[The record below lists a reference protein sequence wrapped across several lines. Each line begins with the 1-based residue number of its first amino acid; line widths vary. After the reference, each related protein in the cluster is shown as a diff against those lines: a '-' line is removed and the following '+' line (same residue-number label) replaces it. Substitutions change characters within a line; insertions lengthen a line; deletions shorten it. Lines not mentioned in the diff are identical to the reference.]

1 MTSVTEREQNADRR
15 ADRYR
20 VEIHKKWSLS
30 FASIPFVLIAV
41 AMALRFPR
49 GGMGLVLGGGMFVYS
64 VFYVGL
70 TAGETLADRG
80 YARPGSRCGRPTSSW
95 ALSRSWACC
104 SCIVAAAP
112 RAAASLPTCC
122 DTSAGAREPRHPPRR

>member
-1 MTSVTEREQNADRR
+1 VTEREQNADRR

-20 VEIHKKWSLS
+20 VEIYKKWSLS

-80 YARPGSRCGRPTSSW
+80 YAPPGLAMFSPNIILGTIALVGLVLVHRGGGSSRGGEFPDLLRPFRRLRVEPSMN
-95 ALSRSWACC
+95 
-104 SCIVAAAP
+104 AAA
-112 RAAASLPTCC
+112 
-122 DTSAGAREPRHPPRR
+122 D